1 MTPQL
6 NPRAGDQDLTAKA
19 RIRNAALDLY
29 ASQGEDRTSMRAI
42 AAAAGVTAGLL
53 VHHYGT
59 KDHIRDAVEE
69 LIIDY
74 FRQAIAR
81 APADGTPADIAAARD
96 AAVAEMLAANPEV
109 VNYLSRALLDPA
121 GPKGQLLE
129 RLTELTSTEVSQLRR
144 TGRASMKPAESAQV
158 IGVMIRQLGHLFLQ
172 PMLDAMWR
180 QLAAP
185 DTPGTDKPALEVRVR
200 PPGPPQVNPL
210 TRGVLEQQVGDD
222 LTV

>member
-1 MTPQL
+1 MAVAPQL

-42 AAAAGVTAGLL
+42 AAAAGVTVGLL

-69 LIIDY
+69 LIVDY
-74 FRQAIAR
+74 FRQAIAQ
-81 APADGTPADIAAARD
+81 APAGGTPAEIAAARD
-96 AAVAEMLAANPEV
+96 ASVAEMLAANPEV
-109 VNYLSRALLDPA
+109 VNYLRRTLLDPA
-121 GPKGQLLE
+121 GPRGHLLE
-129 RLTELTSTEVSQLRR
+129 RLTELSSIEISQLRR
-144 TGRASMKPAESAQV
+144 TGRASVKRAESAQV

-180 QLAAP
+180 QMAGP
-185 DTPGTDKPALEVRVR
+185 DTPGTDKPVLEVRVR
-200 PPGPPQVNPL
+200 PPGPPP
-210 TRGVLEQQVGDD
+210 GH
-222 LTV
+222 